1 MQRLGFKGVTFALK
15 WFQNSSVVSF
25 PKTSQT
31 FGAYRPNKVVNLKF
45 WKIFISHNAINFWF
59 VVIF

>member
-31 FGAYRPNKVVNLKF
+31 FGAYRPNKVVNLNFEKF
-45 WKIFISHNAINFWF
+45 SFHIMQ
-59 VVIF
+59 